1 MSQAVD
7 HKFKF
12 ILLGESN
19 VGKTALLRKYK
30 TDDFQESLMS
40 TIGIDT
46 ITKKIFINKKPILLE
61 IWDTAGQERFF
72 SITKSYYRNAD
83 GIFLVFD
90 LSVENTLK
98 SVDRWYK
105 TIENA
110 EDVPIFL
117 IGNKRDLISD
127 SVHESIKSRL
137 PGTMKYF
144 STSAKYG
151 LNVSKIFEEM
161 GKILLKKNKKKKTV
175 NEKIVLNKKSKRRT
189 CC

>member
-1 MSQAVD
+1 MND
-7 HKFKF
+7 PEYKFKL
-12 ILLGESN
+12 IIIGESN

-30 TDDFQESLMS
+30 TDEFHESLLS

-46 ITKKIFINKKPILLE
+46 VSKKIFVNKKPVLLN

-98 SVDRWYK
+98 SVNRWYK
-105 TIENA
+105 NVISETG
-110 EDVPIFL
+110 DVPIFL
-117 IGNKRDLISD
+117 IGNKRDLID
-127 SVHESIKSRL
+127 DINHEIIKSKL
-137 PGTMKYF
+137 PVNMKYY

-161 GKILLKKNKKKKTV
+161 SKVLLKNVKKKQGSGSEKITLKKKK
-175 NEKIVLNKKSKRRT
+175 KKS